1 MVLIEAAAIALLV
14 QAAAAPAAPDTTRAR
29 FESDT
34 LRVGSVA
41 AHRAAIAPT
50 IDGRSDDEVWAD
62 APITAAFRQ
71 WDPVEDGDPSFRTA
85 FQVAYDDHHMYVY
98 VRAYDPHP
106 DSIMR
111 ALSRRDVRG
120 PSDQIVV
127 IIDSYNDRRTGFEFA
142 INPDGVKRDYAIHND
157 NNEDGSWNGVWEV
170 ATVVDSIGWA
180 AEYRIPLSQLRYP
193 DAAAHTFGFGVLRDI
208 ERYRERVSWPLLRRS
223 VNGLSSQ
230 LGQLT
235 DITGISG
242 SRSLE
247 VTPYTL
253 ARNETRALGSGG
265 HERAQKLSA
274 GADLKL
280 RITPNMTLDAT
291 VNPDFGQVEAD
302 PAVLNLSAFETFVSE
317 RRPFFVE
324 GTGLYRFDLNCYAVN
339 DCSTNEGLFYSR
351 RIGRLPYLRNTY
363 GDAGTP
369 SATPIAVAA
378 KVTGRTRSGLSYGL
392 LDAAAQHVDG
402 AGGASVEPRTNY
414 AVLSAEQDLR
424 GGDAGVRWIA
434 TTVNR
439 ALDEWTRPSLH
450 SSAYT
455 SGLSVRNRMRNG
467 NYEIAASFAASVVT
481 GSREVIASTQTNAVH
496 YYQQPDDDMVVD
508 SSRTSLTGHAGQIR
522 FGKFGGGITRFETSF
537 VRQSAG
543 FDANDLGF
551 LRRADQQDWSTW
563 TALRFNTPRR
573 LYRWFQVNGNNWQ
586 TWNTSGRRL
595 QMALNANAHMG
606 LHNNWDVH
614 GGFTVDNLGETWCD
628 RCTRGGP
635 VLRESRG
642 VYPWFGVNTDGRRTV
657 APSLWV
663 NLGYTDEGRSQNV
676 RINPSVRVRF
686 STRLQAELGATFANT
701 EVAAQWFG
709 NFTDNGVTHYSFAHL
724 DQRTT
729 SMNIRVNY
737 TAGPELTLELYA
749 PATRQ
754 TFEHRDQVG
763 GK

>member
-1 MVLIEAAAIALLV
+1 
-14 QAAAAPAAPDTTRAR
+14 
-29 FESDT
+29 
-34 LRVGSVA
+34 
-41 AHRAAIAPT
+41 
-50 IDGRSDDEVWAD
+50 
-62 APITAAFRQ
+62 
-71 WDPVEDGDPSFRTA
+71 
-85 FQVAYDDHHMYVY
+85 
-98 VRAYDPHP
+98 
-106 DSIMR
+106 
-111 ALSRRDVRG
+111 
-120 PSDQIVV
+120 
-127 IIDSYNDRRTGFEFA
+127 
-142 INPDGVKRDYAIHND
+142 
-157 NNEDGSWNGVWEV
+157 
-170 ATVVDSIGWA
+170 
-180 AEYRIPLSQLRYP
+180 
-193 DAAAHTFGFGVLRDI
+193 
-208 ERYRERVSWPLLRRS
+208 
-223 VNGLSSQ
+223 
-230 LGQLT
+230 
-235 DITGISG
+235 
-242 SRSLE
+242 
-247 VTPYTL
+247 
-253 ARNETRALGSGG
+253 
-265 HERAQKLSA
+265 
-274 GADLKL
+274 
-280 RITPNMTLDAT
+280 
-291 VNPDFGQVEAD
+291 
-302 PAVLNLSAFETFVSE
+302 
-317 RRPFFVE
+317 
-324 GTGLYRFDLNCYAVN
+324 
-339 DCSTNEGLFYSR
+339 
-351 RIGRLPYLRNTY
+351 
-363 GDAGTP
+363 
-369 SATPIAVAA
+369 
-378 KVTGRTRSGLSYGL
+378 
-392 LDAAAQHVDG
+392 
-402 AGGASVEPRTNY
+402 
-414 AVLSAEQDLR
+414 
-424 GGDAGVRWIA
+424 
-434 TTVNR
+434 
-439 ALDEWTRPSLH
+439 
-450 SSAYT
+450 
-455 SGLSVRNRMRNG
+455 MRNG

-508 SSRTSLTGHAGQIR
+508 SSRTSLTGHAEQIR

-749 PATRQ
+749 QPFVSSGTYSDVRELSSTPDDDDFDARFAPFTPPPNASMGFDVGQLRTNAVARWEYMPGSTLFLVWAHGRQ
-754 TFEHRDQVG
+754 ASDNVASDRSWAREYRELLETHPENTFLIKVAYWFSR
-763 GK
+763 